1 MSRKGGAFTII
12 GISSFGVSCDEHP
25 TTAVPEDIDLDYEEE
40 ALPPA
45 PATSSNKPKFG
56 VYTNVSN
63 YVDWI
68 MQNSD
73 YSGCKRRTF
82 LINRPLHIST

>member
-1 MSRKGGAFTII
+1 MSRKGGAFTLV
-12 GISSFGVSCDEHP
+12 GISSFGSPCENHQAA
-25 TTAVPEDIDLDYEEE
+25 AVDDDNYLDYDE
-40 ALPPA
+40 AAA
-45 PATSSNKPKFG
+45 PSTPSTSGSTMLG

-73 YSGCKRRTF
+73 YTGCKRRRF
-82 LINRPLHIST
+82 PLHRILRILT